1 MARATNAPA
10 SRKRRK
16 AILKRVR
23 GFRGSRSKLI
33 RQAMDVADRADAMAY
48 KGRKQKKRQY
58 RRLWTVRI
66 NAACRMRG
74 LQYSRFINGL
84 KKSGIDL
91 NRKVLADMAVTDPN
105 AFTALV
111 EQAKAAIAA

>member
-23 GFRGSRSKLI
+23 GFRGARSKLI

-48 KGRKQKKRQY
+48 KGRKQKKKAG
-58 RRLWTVRI
+58 V
-66 NAACRMRG
+66 
-74 LQYSRFINGL
+74 
-84 KKSGIDL
+84 DL
-91 NRKVLADMAVTDPN
+91 NRKVLADMAVTDPA

-111 EQAKAAIAA
+111 DQAKAALNSAA